1 MKNSF
6 NKRMNFGSCYRDRIG
21 IMSDILEVAKGD
33 GATKTKIMYNANLSH
48 DQMKYYTRILTEKHF
63 LYYDLHTR
71 RFKTTDKGLK
81 VIEAYKRIEDMIRSK
96 QISPAPLRKRQVQ
109 IGGL

>member
-1 MKNSF
+1 
-6 NKRMNFGSCYRDRIG
+6 MNFGSCYRDRIG

-63 LYYDLHTR
+63 IMTYILEDSRLLIKVLR
-71 RFKTTDKGLK
+71 LLK
-81 VIEAYKRIEDMIRSK
+81 PTSELRI
-96 QISPAPLRKRQVQ
+96 
-109 IGGL
+109 